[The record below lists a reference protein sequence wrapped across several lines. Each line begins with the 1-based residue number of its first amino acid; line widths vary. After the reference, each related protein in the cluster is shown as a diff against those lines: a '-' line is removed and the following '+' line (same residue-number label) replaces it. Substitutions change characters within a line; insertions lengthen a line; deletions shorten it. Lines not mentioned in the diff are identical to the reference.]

1 VVASGL
7 GALYVATRNTSL
19 LDQAEVSLDATI
31 SSLTYNGILRESCDL
46 AASDGTTC
54 DHDQVGILFLQAF
67 IPMLHYFPT
76 ANFQGW
82 ILVVKIYL
90 VH

>member
-1 VVASGL
+1 MVASGL
-7 GALYVATRNTSL
+7 GALYAATRNTSL
-19 LDQAEVSLDATI
+19 LDQAEVSLNATI

-46 AASDGTTC
+46 VTSDGTTC
-54 DHDQVGILFLQAF
+54 DHDQVSILFLQAF
-67 IPMLHYFPT
+67 IPVLHCFPT

-82 ILVVKIYL
+82 VLVVKKYP